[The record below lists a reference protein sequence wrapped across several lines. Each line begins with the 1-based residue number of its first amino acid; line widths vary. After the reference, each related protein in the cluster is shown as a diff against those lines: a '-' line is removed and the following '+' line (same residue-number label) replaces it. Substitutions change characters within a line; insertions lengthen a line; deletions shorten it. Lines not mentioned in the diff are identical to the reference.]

1 MKSQS
6 IQTSNGKIVLL
17 QLENSGLSKKE
28 MQPFV
33 QQWIENREFISNK
46 KLLHDSSGKPFLN
59 GENAPLISISYARD
73 TIAIYLS
80 ESKTVGIDIEF
91 ISTKIQKIVPLFISD
106 KETMRFP
113 SINNEILH
121 LMWGAKEAVFKF
133 HGGNFM
139 DLKTEVEIEDIHFE
153 SKQIATLSRF
163 GNQICNFEIL
173 ENQLVLVYC

>member
-17 QLENSGLSKKE
+17 QLENSSLSKKE

-33 QQWIENREFISNK
+33 QQWIANQEYILDNQ
-46 KLLHDSSGKPFLN
+46 LLHDSSGKPFLS

-80 ESKTVGIDIEF
+80 ESKIVGIDIEF
-91 ISTKIQKIVPLFISD
+91 ISTKIQKISSLFISD
-106 KETMRFP
+106 KESMRFP
-113 SINNEILH
+113 NINNEILH
-121 LMWGAKEAVFKF
+121 LIWGAKETVFKL
-133 HGGNFM
+133 HGGDFE
-139 DLKTEVEIEDIHFE
+139 DLKNEVEIIDINIE

-173 ENQLVLVYC
+173 ENQLVMVYC

>member
-1 MKSQS
+1 
-6 IQTSNGKIVLL
+6 
-17 QLENSGLSKKE
+17 

-80 ESKTVGIDIEF
+80 ESKTVGVDIEF

-133 HGGNFM
+133 HGGNFE
-139 DLKTEVEIEDIHFE
+139 DLKNEVEIVDFDFE